1 MVMHDVTAVKVLTPP
16 CLELQFDDG
25 STGIVD
31 IGSIIGT
38 FDGVFAP
45 LSDDGYFR
53 TVRVA
58 PEFGTIV
65 WPNGADLCP
74 DMLYARVVR
83 NATTTAS

>member
-1 MVMHDVTAVKVLTPP
+1 MVIHDVTAVKVLTPP

-31 IGSIIGT
+31 VGSIIGT

-45 LSDDGYFR
+45 LSDDSYFR

-58 PEFGTIV
+58 PELGTIV

-74 DMLYARVVR
+74 DVLYACAVGS
-83 NATTTAS
+83 ASATAS

>member
-16 CLELQFDDG
+16 CLELRFDDG
-25 STGIVD
+25 SIGVVD

-45 LSDDGYFR
+45 LSDASYFR

-58 PEFGTIV
+58 PELGTIV

-74 DMLYARVVR
+74 DVLYDCVIR
-83 NATTTAS
+83 NAATTPS